1 MGVKERRE
9 LEKEQRR
16 GLILDAARSLLL
28 TIGMNEIS
36 VNKIAK
42 EAELG
47 VGTIYFY
54 YKSKEEIFAELQIE
68 GLEILHKII
77 NKISTEKNSLSKMLM
92 EIGEAY
98 YKFSEDEKDY
108 YDIINYF
115 ISSSDV
121 VFSPV
126 IKAGIDSTGNKTLM
140 VIEKVII
147 RGIKEKEFKHVNEK
161 EFAIMF
167 WGMLH
172 GLVQFKKIEKTILL
186 GHNHKEVFTNSLKYL
201 VNSLKS

>member
-28 TIGMNEIS
+28 TIGMKEIS
-36 VNKIAK
+36 VSKIAK

-54 YKSKEEIFAELQIE
+54 YKSKEEIFAELQKE
-68 GLEILHKII
+68 GLGILFEILD
-77 NKISTEKNSLSKMLM
+77 KISREETGFSERLM
-92 EIGEAY
+92 EIGKAY
-98 YKFSEDEKDY
+98 YRFSVDEKEY
-108 YDIINYF
+108 FDIINYF
-115 ISSSDV
+115 ISSSEV
-121 VFSPV
+121 VFSPE
-126 IKAGIDSTGNKTLM
+126 IKAGIDSTGNKALM
-140 VIEKVII
+140 VIEKVLLE
-147 RGIKEKEFKHVNEK
+147 GIKAKEFKMVNEK

-172 GLVQFKKIEKTILL
+172 GLVQFKKIESTILS
-186 GHNHKEVFTNSLKYL
+186 GQNHSELFINSIRYLVKSLKA
-201 VNSLKS
+201 